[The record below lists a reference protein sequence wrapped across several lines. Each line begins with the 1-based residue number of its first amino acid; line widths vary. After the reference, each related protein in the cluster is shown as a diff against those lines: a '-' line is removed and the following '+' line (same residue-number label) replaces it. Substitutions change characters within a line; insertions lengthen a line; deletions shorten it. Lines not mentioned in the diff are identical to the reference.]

1 MKTISKVLTVV
12 LISPSLVLAY
22 MGVFGMQIGS
32 AQVISAMV
40 LLAIWFVYITN
51 PFTNPLEQ
59 N

>member
-12 LISPSLVLAY
+12 LVSPSLALAY
-22 MGVFGMQIGS
+22 MGVLGVQIS
-32 AQVISAMV
+32 SIQVISAMA

-51 PFTNPLEQ
+51 PITNPLEQ

>member
-32 AQVISAMV
+32 VQVISAMA

-51 PFTNPLEQ
+51 PFTNPL
-59 N
+59 